1 MLEFAGL
8 NLMNK
13 KVTLRHGFGGHG
25 KKSTKLGT
33 S

>member
-1 MLEFAGL
+1 MLKFAGL

-13 KVTLRHGFGGHG
+13 KTTLRHGFGGHG
-25 KKSTKLGT
+25 KKSTKRGA